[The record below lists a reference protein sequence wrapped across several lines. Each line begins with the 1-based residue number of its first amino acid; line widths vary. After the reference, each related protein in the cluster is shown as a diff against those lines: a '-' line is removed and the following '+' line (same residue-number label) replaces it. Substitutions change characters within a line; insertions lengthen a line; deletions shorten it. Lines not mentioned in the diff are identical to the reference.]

1 MVVASFGD
9 QFRLTLLTNDPVLAA
24 NADRAGINRVGID
37 LERLGKAKRQ
47 AGQEARLS
55 DHKLED
61 LAAVALSLRSAELF
75 VRLNPPHPGMSEEIE
90 AVLSG
95 GAQVLMLPY
104 FHRLVEVEQFVNFI
118 GGRATAIV
126 LVETARAVRCLAD
139 VLRIGGIGEVM
150 IGLNDLRLELGI
162 RSHFE
167 LLASPLLDRM
177 ANEVRKA
184 GLPFSFGGVTRP
196 SDHWLPVDPDLVLA
210 QFPRLGATGAWI
222 ARSFLR
228 NLEPKRL
235 AEDIHVIRQRLSE
248 WSIVPDEMLRRTRDE
263 LRRRATRPDEATPA
277 AEPGGGRLYR

>member
-1 MVVASFGD
+1 MASFGD
-9 QFRLTLLTNDPVLAA
+9 QFRLTLLTNDPALAA
-24 NADRAGINRVGID
+24 EADRAGVNRVGID
-37 LERLGKAKRQ
+37 LERLGKAERQ
-47 AGQEARLS
+47 AGQEARFS
-55 DHKLED
+55 NHGLED
-61 LAAVALSLRSAELF
+61 LAAVAPSLDSAELF
-75 VRLNPPHPGMSEEIE
+75 VRLNPPHPRLGEEIE

-104 FHRLVEVEQFVNFI
+104 FHRAADVEQFVNFI

-126 LVETARAVRCLAD
+126 LVETAGAVRCLAD
-139 VLRIGGIGEVM
+139 VLRIDGIGEVM

-167 LLASPLLDRM
+167 LLASPLLDRI
-177 ANEVRKA
+177 ANDVGET

-228 NLEPKRL
+228 HIKPKRL
-235 AEDIHVIRQRLSE
+235 ADDIRAMRQRLTE
-248 WSIVPDEMLRRTRDE
+248 WSTVPHEVLAWTCNE
-263 LRRRATRPDEATPA
+263 LRRQAARPNETTLQVKPS
-277 AEPGGGRLYR
+277 GGRFSR